1 MNAKTNIAAFALA
14 LAASPLAAQITV
26 RNDGSV
32 RTGTSGTVR
41 TGTTARERIEAARDR
56 AEAARARVD
65 MGSTRAS
72 GSSRIPPGH
81 LPPRG
86 LCRVWIDGVPP
97 GQQPPVTDC
106 ATAERNRVV
115 NSRVVYGDR
124 ETFRGKGKY
133 KKAQRNSDSAR
144 QCSIWD
150 GVVVDGRVVN
160 VCRDGSV
167 HGDRSDRSNRDGVF
181 RDRNDDDDSDD
192 RWSRSEKSSKKFEK
206 QAQKSSKR
214 FEKQARKASK
224 NGNWGGH

>member
-32 RTGTSGTVR
+32 RTGTSGTGR
-41 TGTTARERIEAARDR
+41 TGTTARERIETARDR
-56 AEAARARVD
+56 AEAARAGVD
-65 MGSTRAS
+65 MGNSRAS

-97 GQQPPVTDC
+97 GLQPPVTDC
-106 ATAERNRVV
+106 ATAERNRVA
-115 NSRVVYGDR
+115 NSRVIYGDR
-124 ETFRGKGKY
+124 ETFKGKGKH
-133 KKAQRNSDSAR
+133 KKAQRNNDNAR

-160 VCRDGSV
+160 VCRDDSV
-167 HGDRSDRSNRDGVF
+167 HGDRSNRDHDGLHRDRS
-181 RDRNDDDDSDD
+181 DDDDD
-192 RWSRSEKSSKKFEK
+192 RWSRDEKSSKKFEK
-206 QAQKSSKR
+206 H
-214 FEKQARKASK
+214 ARKAAK
-224 NGNWGGH
+224 KGHHGRD